1 MTWGW
6 KKDYSAME
14 TVGGKGGT
22 EERVIRKER
31 DGEGGG
37 RRGGRAGEING
48 RVDRKMSE
56 AREQHCVAYC
66 RQKD

>member
-1 MTWGW
+1 M
-6 KKDYSAME
+6 
-14 TVGGKGGT
+14 GGKGTT
-22 EERVIRKER
+22 EERVIRKGR

-37 RRGGRAGEING
+37 NGGAVEING

-56 AREQHCVAYC
+56 AREQHCVTYC